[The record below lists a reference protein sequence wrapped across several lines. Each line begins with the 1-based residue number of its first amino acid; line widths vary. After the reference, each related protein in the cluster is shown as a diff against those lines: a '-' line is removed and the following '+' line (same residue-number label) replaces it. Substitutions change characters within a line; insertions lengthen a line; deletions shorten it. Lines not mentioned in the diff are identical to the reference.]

1 MKWTIACYNVGLC
14 CWFDTLCSCSC
25 MPKGFLSAHEC
36 FNDHVD
42 HSQWLQVLTV
52 THLIAKYIFYSSI
65 NCMYR
70 KRLSHM
76 LYYASMSCLQ
86 CAFMYTW
93 SIWLHIKECI
103 FIYFG
108 FVHIYFS
115 HSSKCSTLVSLCIK
129 PFISV
134 KIPFT
139 FCLICEETT
148 LTLFESF
155 LLLLD
160 IGIK

>member
-1 MKWTIACYNVGLC
+1 MKKRWSIPLMKWTIACYNVGLC

-76 LYYASMSCLQ
+76 LYYASMSFVFNVHSCIRGVFGCTLKN
-86 CAFMYTW
+86 AF
-93 SIWLHIKECI
+93 S
-103 FIYFG
+103 F
-108 FVHIYFS
+108 
-115 HSSKCSTLVSLCIK
+115 TLVLCT
-129 PFISV
+129 
-134 KIPFT
+134 FT
-139 FCLICEETT
+139 SHTALNARH
-148 LTLFESF
+148 
-155 LLLLD
+155 
-160 IGIK
+160 